1 MSAFFVR
8 NTRLRASDLNE
19 LSGRAEA
26 AHLGA
31 AGFLTQ
37 ENGREQVARNPRRD
51 PPPRRAAAS
60 PCGAVPAIVRGCSG
74 GVYSVDLYADGIGAP
89 RTGRASLV
97 LTEVQSLAPLAAGT
111 VVLAH
116 LQPAVA
122 IASGAEPPASGGGGG
137 DEAEEGEE

>member
-1 MSAFFVR
+1 MSAWFGKGS
-8 NTRLRASDLNE
+8 RLRASDLND

-31 AGFLTQ
+31 AGFLAQ

-51 PPPRRAAAS
+51 PPVRAARPS
-60 PCGAVPAIVRGCSG
+60 GCGAVPAVVRSCAG
-74 GVYSVDLYADGIGAP
+74 GVYAVDLYADGIGAP

-122 IASGAEPPASGGGGG
+122 VASGAEPPAAGG
-137 DEAEEGEE
+137 DNEEEE